1 MNNPEIFIF
10 KYYVEFNNKTF
21 AVLSSKQTRLYL
33 LEYDK
38 NNNSFRYP
46 KFEDYLEYFNTH
58 TKTKTI
64 MASGTLSEY
73 NNNQINKNKL
83 FRLIPKVLFK
93 GQFVG
98 VAAALLMTGC
108 AIAPEATSATIVER

>member
-73 NNNQINKNKL
+73 IKSIRINYLDL
-83 FRLIPKVLFK
+83 FLKYYLK
-93 GQFVG
+93 DN
-98 VAAALLMTGC
+98 
-108 AIAPEATSATIVER
+108 S